1 MRADIL
7 TLFPGIFSGFLS
19 ESLIKIAQE
28 KGRLEIVLH
37 DWRAFAQGPRR
48 TVDDKPFGG
57 GPGMVLKPEPIFDC
71 LENLLTGIEPKPRM
85 LLMTPQ
91 GTPFT
96 QAKARE
102 LSREPRLVFLCGR
115 YEGFDQR
122 IVRGWPWEEIS
133 IGDYVLNGGEVPTMA
148 VIEAVSRLIPGVLG
162 HDLSAAE
169 ESFESGLL
177 DHPHYTRPADYRGME
192 VPETLRSG
200 DHARIAKWRRDE
212 ALRLT
217 RERRP
222 DLLDPPAADGRH
234 GSPPAR

>member
-1 MRADIL
+1 MRADVL
-7 TLFPGIFSGFLS
+7 TLFPGIFSGFLQ

-37 DWRAFAQGPRR
+37 DWRAFAKGPRR

-57 GPGMVLKPEPIFDC
+57 GPGMVLKPEPIFEC
-71 LENLLTGIEPKPRM
+71 LENLLQSVEPKPRM

-91 GTPFT
+91 GRRFT
-96 QAKARE
+96 QSKARE
-102 LSREPRLVFLCGR
+102 LSRESRLVFLCGR

-169 ESFESGLL
+169 ESFETGLL
-177 DHPHYTRPADYRGME
+177 DHPHYTRPAEFRGME
-192 VPETLRSG
+192 VPPALRSG
-200 DHARIAKWRRDE
+200 DHARIALWRRDE

-222 DLLDPPAADGRH
+222 DLLPALPGSTPLGPPKEL
-234 GSPPAR
+234 

>member
-1 MRADIL
+1 MRADVL
-7 TLFPGIFSGFLS
+7 TLFPGIFSGFLK

-71 LENLLTGIEPKPRM
+71 LENLLQGAEPKPRM

-91 GTPFT
+91 GRRFT
-96 QAKARE
+96 QSKARE
-102 LSREPRLVFLCGR
+102 LSRESRLVFLCGR

-122 IVRGWPWEEIS
+122 IVRGWPWEELS

-169 ESFESGLL
+169 ESFENGLL
-177 DHPHYTRPADYRGME
+177 DHPHYTRPAEFRGME
-192 VPETLRSG
+192 VPPTLRSG
-200 DHARIAKWRRDE
+200 DHARIAEWRREE

-222 DLLDPPAADGRH
+222 DLSPAPPG
-234 GSPPAR
+234 GTPLGPPKEL

>member
-1 MRADIL
+1 MRADVL
-7 TLFPGIFSGFLS
+7 TLFPGIFSGFLQ

-37 DWRAFAQGPRR
+37 DWRAFAKGPRR

-57 GPGMVLKPEPIFDC
+57 GPGMVLKPEPIFEC
-71 LENLLTGIEPKPRM
+71 LENLLQSVEPKPRM

-91 GTPFT
+91 GRRFT
-96 QAKARE
+96 QSKARE
-102 LSREPRLVFLCGR
+102 LSRESRLVFLGGR

-169 ESFESGLL
+169 ESFETGLL
-177 DHPHYTRPADYRGME
+177 DHPHYTRPAEFRGME
-192 VPETLRSG
+192 VPPALRSG
-200 DHARIAKWRRDE
+200 DHARIALWRRDE

-222 DLLDPPAADGRH
+222 DLLPALH
-234 GSPPAR
+234 GSTPLGPPKEL